1 MARATGDR
9 ISGALRLLAALERE
23 ERRRNAARRRR
34 RAGWLFAITLTA
46 LGAIA
51 AAPNE
56 LAGSAFG
63 AANALAGDLQAFIGA
78 SHGDDASADVSAP
91 RIAGP
96 TRREP
101 AGLRIIVS
109 HGQSTRTETATQL
122 AERSSRLASSK
133 ALRE

>member
-1 MARATGDR
+1 
-9 ISGALRLLAALERE
+9 LLAALERE
-23 ERRRNAARRRR
+23 ERRRSAARRRR

-46 LGAIA
+46 LGAVA

-63 AANALAGDLQAFIGA
+63 AAAVLAGGLQAFIGA
-78 SHGDDASADVSAP
+78 SHGNDAAAVSAP
-91 RIAGP
+91 RIAAP

-122 AERSSRLASSK
+122 AERSSRLAPSK